1 MYHKE
6 GKVLKN
12 WWLWTVVLE
21 KTPESPLGSKE
32 IKSVNLKGNQ
42 PWTLIG
48 RTDAETEA
56 PEFWSPDANSQFIGK
71 VPDAGKDWGQKERKA
86 LEYETAEW
94 HRQCN
99 GHELGQI
106 SGESEEQGGLVCCSS
121 LGSQQVKHSWATEQQ
136 QNAISDPLNFYLMTL
151 Y

>member
-1 MYHKE
+1 M
-6 GKVLKN
+6 
-12 WWLWTVVLE
+12 VLE
-21 KTPESPLGSKE
+21 KTPESPLDSKE

-56 PEFWSPDANSQFIGK
+56 PEFWSSDANSQFIGK
-71 VPDAGKDWGQKERKA
+71 VPDAGKDWGQKEKKA
-86 LEYETAEW
+86 LEYEMAEW
-94 HRQCN
+94 HHQCN

-106 SGESEEQGGLVCCSS
+106 SGDSEEQGGLVCCSS
-121 LGSQQVKHSWATEQQ
+121 LGSQQVKHNWATEQQ
-136 QNAISDPLNFYLMTL
+136 QNTISNPLNFYLMTL